1 MSTVEQV
8 KPEVRDYLSR
18 EHRLFI
24 NNEWV
29 SPRTAGTFDVI
40 NPATASVISSVSE
53 AGSADVDDA
62 VASARHAFDHGP
74 WRTMHASQRGCL
86 IWRLSEL
93 VEANADEL
101 IQLEVLDNGMPIAFA
116 EHLMRYCVEWLRYYA
131 GMTDKVFGKNAS
143 NIVSGDGSFTH
154 AYSTSQPVGVAGL
167 ITPWNGPLGS
177 LIIKLAPALASGC
190 AVVIKPAENTP
201 LTTLRLADLIAQAEF
216 PPGVVNILTGFGPVA
231 GAALVEHADVDKISF
246 TGSTNVGKQIVK
258 AATGNLKRVTLE
270 LGGKSPCIVMD
281 DAKLETAIPG
291 AAMAI
296 FANTGQVCFAGSR
309 LFVHKNVYD
318 EVVSGIAEFAK
329 SMKVGSGLD
338 RDNMLGPLISE
349 KQLERVTSYVT
360 AGSMAGAEIVT
371 GGERVE
377 SGNGF
382 FVEPTVFANVSA
394 DMDIVKEEIFG
405 PVLCVTAFDDTE
417 AVIQQAND
425 TRYGL
430 GAGIFSRSVD
440 KVHYIASQLQTGN
453 VWVNSYGTVHPAL
466 PFGGFKESGWGRE
479 MGTEGLEA
487 YLEKKSVFI
496 NLDP

>member
-1 MSTVEQV
+1 MSAVEQI
-8 KPEVRDYLSR
+8 KSEVLDYLER
-18 EHRLFI
+18 DHRLFI
-24 NNEWV
+24 DNEWV
-29 SPRTAGTFDVI
+29 APRSGKSFDVI
-40 NPATASVISSVSE
+40 NPATASVIASVAE
-53 AGSADVDDA
+53 AGPDDVDAA
-62 VASARHAFDHGP
+62 VAAARRAFDHGP
-74 WRTMHASQRGCL
+74 WGSMPPSQRGCI

-93 VEANADEL
+93 VDKYADDL

-116 EHLMRYCVEWLRYYA
+116 EHLMRYSVDWLRYYA
-131 GMTDKVFGKNAS
+131 GLTDKVFGKNAS
-143 NIVSGDGSFTH
+143 GIMSGNGSFTH
-154 AYSTSQPVGVAGL
+154 AYSSSQPVGVAGL

-177 LIIKLAPALASGC
+177 LIIKLAPALAAGC

-201 LTTLRLADLIAQAEF
+201 LTTLRLGELIAEAGF

-231 GAALVEHADVDKISF
+231 GAALAEHSDVDKISF
-246 TGSTNVGKQIVK
+246 TGSTEVGKQIVK

-309 LFVHKNVYD
+309 LFVHSKVYD
-318 EVVSGIAEFAK
+318 EVVAGIADFAK
-329 SMKVGSGLD
+329 GMKVGSGFD
-338 RDNMLGPLISE
+338 RDNALGPLISE
-349 KQLERVTSYVT
+349 KQLERVSSYVT
-360 AGSMAGAEIVT
+360 AGRMAGAEIVT
-371 GGERVE
+371 GGGKVE
-377 SGNGF
+377 CDNGF

-394 DMDIVKEEIFG
+394 DMRIVKEEIFG
-405 PVLCVTAFDDTE
+405 PVLCVTPFDDTE

-440 KVHYIASQLQTGN
+440 KIHYIASRLQTGN

-479 MGTEGLEA
+479 MGTEGMDA

-496 NLDP
+496 SLDV

>member
-1 MSTVEQV
+1 MSAIEQV
-8 KPEVRDYLSR
+8 SPKVQAYLEK

-24 NNEWV
+24 DNEWV
-29 SPRTAGTFDVI
+29 SPRSTRGFDVI
-40 NPATASVISSVSE
+40 NPANAEVIASVSE
-53 AGSADVDDA
+53 ADVADVNDA
-62 VASARHAFDHGP
+62 VAAARRAFDQGA
-74 WRTMHASQRGCL
+74 WGTMLASRRGML

-93 VEANADEL
+93 LEANAEEL
-101 IQLEVLDNGMPIAFA
+101 IQLEVLDNGMPISFA
-116 EHLMRYCVEWLRYYA
+116 EHLMRYCVDWLRYYA
-131 GMTDKVFGKNAS
+131 GMTDKIFGKNAS
-143 NIVSGDGSFTH
+143 GILSGDGASVH
-154 AYSTSQPVGVAGL
+154 AYSSSQPLGVAGL

-177 LIIKLAPALASGC
+177 LIIKLAPALAAGC

-201 LTTLRLADLIAQAEF
+201 LTTLRLGELVAEAEF
-216 PPGVVNILTGFGPVA
+216 PAGVVNILTGFGTVA
-231 GAALVEHADVDKISF
+231 GAALVEHPDVDKISF
-246 TGSTNVGKQIVK
+246 TGSTEVGKQIVR

-309 LFVHKNVYD
+309 LYVHKKVYD
-318 EVVSGIAEFAK
+318 EVVEGIAEFAK
-329 SMKVGSGLD
+329 GLKVGSGFD
-338 RDNMLGPLISE
+338 RENLLGPLISAE
-349 KQLERVTSYVT
+349 QLERVTSYVT
-360 AGSMAGAEIVT
+360 AGTTAGAEIVT
-371 GGERVE
+371 GGGTV
-377 SGNGF
+377 SCDNGF
-382 FVEPTVFANVSA
+382 FVEPTVFANVNA
-394 DMDIVKEEIFG
+394 NMDIVREEIFG
-405 PVLCVTAFDDTE
+405 PVLCVTPFDDIE
-417 AVIQQAND
+417 EMVQQAND

-430 GAGIFSRSVD
+430 GAGIFSRSVNH
-440 KVHYIASQLQTGN
+440 VHHIASRLQTGN

>member
-8 KPEVRDYLSR
+8 KQEVLDYLER
-18 EHRLFI
+18 DHRLFI
-24 NNEWV
+24 DNEWV
-29 SPRTAGTFDVI
+29 APQSGRDFDVI
-40 NPATASVISSVSE
+40 NPATAKVIASVAE
-53 AGSADVDDA
+53 AGPEDVDDA
-62 VASARHAFDHGP
+62 VAAARAAFDHGP
-74 WRTMHASQRGCL
+74 WRNMLPSKRGGI

-93 VEANADEL
+93 VEKYADEL

-116 EHLMRYCVEWLRYYA
+116 EHLMGYSVDWLRYYA
-131 GMTDKVFGKNAS
+131 GLADKVFGKNAS
-143 NIVSGDGSFTH
+143 GILSGGGSYTH
-154 AYSTSQPVGVAGL
+154 AYSSSQPVGVAGL

-177 LIIKLAPALASGC
+177 LIIKLAPALAAGC

-201 LTTLRLADLIAQAEF
+201 LTTLRLGELVAEAGF

-231 GAALVEHADVDKISF
+231 GAALAEHGQVDKISF
-246 TGSTNVGKQIVK
+246 TGSTAVGKQIVK

-309 LFVHKNVYD
+309 LFVHKRVYD
-318 EVVSGIAEFAK
+318 EVVAGIVDFAK
-329 SMKVGSGLD
+329 DMKVGSGFD
-338 RDNMLGPLISE
+338 RGNALGPLISE

-360 AGSMAGAEIVT
+360 AGSMGGAEIVT
-371 GGERVE
+371 GGGQVD
-377 SGNGF
+377 SDNGY
-382 FVEPTVFANVSA
+382 FVEPTVFANVTA
-394 DMDIVKEEIFG
+394 DMKIVKEEIFG
-405 PVLCVTAFDDTE
+405 PVLCVTPFEDIED
-417 AVIQQAND
+417 VIQQAND

-440 KVHYIASQLQTGN
+440 HIHYIASRLQTGN

-479 MGTEGLEA
+479 MGTEGMDA

-496 NLDP
+496 SLDV